1 MQGNKVDAITVEIVG
16 NLLLSIAEEIGVALI
31 KSSYSSNIKER
42 HDCSSAV
49 FDAQGNLI
57 AQAEHIPMHLGSMLD
72 SIQAVMA
79 RYPSTEIAEGD
90 MFIANDPYRGG
101 GSHLPDIVV
110 AAPVFVEGRL
120 IAWVAN
126 IAHHSDIGGIVPGST
141 SGEVTNIFQEG
152 LRLPALRVCRNGKV
166 MQEIFDII
174 IGNSRT
180 PKERVG
186 DLNAQVAANRIGIR
200 RIVEA
205 YEKYRET
212 LETAMRDLQIYA
224 ENSLRAGIAR
234 IKDGTYRFH
243 DYVDDM
249 DNHEEQVKIDVVIT
263 VAGEDI
269 TLDFSGS
276 SPQVA
281 ANINVTY
288 GGLLATVFYTLKALI
303 DPHIP
308 SNSGIYRVFKVVA
321 KPGSIIN
328 AREPGPI
335 GERMSTCQRVV
346 EVILGAL
353 YEVMP
358 ERVMACSHDGGT
370 SVNLSGIN
378 PRTGDFF
385 IYPEGVAGGEGAH
398 AFRDGKSGVPVHM
411 TNTSNLPVE
420 VLEMENPLLV
430 ESYSLRT
437 DSGGAGKFRGGQ
449 GIERTICMLAD
460 NVRFTGHGGR
470 QFIPA
475 WGLDGGQEGTAG
487 SFYLHRRDGSEE
499 RLSSVCTGVQLNRG
513 EKIQVLTPGGGGFG
527 NPRLRSRESVL
538 RDLEDGKIS
547 QEQAYRIYGL
557 E

>member
-79 RYPSTEIAEGD
+79 RYPLAEIAEGD
-90 MFIANDPYRGG
+90 MFIANDPYKGG

-110 AAPVFVEGRL
+110 AAPVFAEGRL

-152 LRLPALRVCRNGKV
+152 IRLPALRVCRNGEV

-212 LETAMRDLQIYA
+212 LETAMQDLQIYA
-224 ENSLRAGIAR
+224 ENSLRAGIAK
-234 IKDGTYRFH
+234 IKDGVYHFY

-249 DNHEEQVKIDVVIT
+249 DNLEEQVKIDVVIT
-263 VAGEDI
+263 VAGDDI
-269 TLDFSGS
+269 TLDFSSS
-276 SPQVA
+276 SPQVP

-308 SNSGIYRVFKVVA
+308 SNSGIYRAFKVIA
-321 KPGSIIN
+321 RPGSVIN
-328 AREPGPI
+328 AEEPGPI

-370 SVNLSGIN
+370 SVNLSGVN

-398 AFRDGKSGVPVHM
+398 AFRDGMSGVQVHM

-430 ESYSLRT
+430 ENYSLRA

-475 WGLDGGQEGTAG
+475 WGLDGGQEGAAG
-487 SFYLHRRDGSEE
+487 SFYLHRKDGSRE
-499 RLSSVCTGVQLNRG
+499 RLSSVCTGVALNRG

-527 NPRLRSRESVL
+527 DPKLRSREAVL

-547 QEQAYRIYGL
+547 EEQAHRVYGL

>member
-398 AFRDGKSGVPVHM
+398 AFRDGMSGVQVHM

-437 DSGGAGKFRGGQ
+437 DSGGAGKFRGGD
-449 GIERTICMLAD
+449 RK
-460 NVRFTGHGGR
+460 
-470 QFIPA
+470 
-475 WGLDGGQEGTAG
+475 
-487 SFYLHRRDGSEE
+487 
-499 RLSSVCTGVQLNRG
+499 SVV
-513 EKIQVLTPGGGGFG
+513 
-527 NPRLRSRESVL
+527 
-538 RDLEDGKIS
+538 
-547 QEQAYRIYGL
+547 
-557 E
+557 

>member
-243 DYVDDM
+243 DYGAM
-249 DNHEEQVKIDVVIT
+249 LNLFIHRT
-263 VAGEDI
+263 V
-269 TLDFSGS
+269 
-276 SPQVA
+276 
-281 ANINVTY
+281 
-288 GGLLATVFYTLKALI
+288 
-303 DPHIP
+303 
-308 SNSGIYRVFKVVA
+308 
-321 KPGSIIN
+321 
-328 AREPGPI
+328 
-335 GERMSTCQRVV
+335 
-346 EVILGAL
+346 
-353 YEVMP
+353 
-358 ERVMACSHDGGT
+358 
-370 SVNLSGIN
+370 
-378 PRTGDFF
+378 
-385 IYPEGVAGGEGAH
+385 
-398 AFRDGKSGVPVHM
+398 
-411 TNTSNLPVE
+411 
-420 VLEMENPLLV
+420 LV
-430 ESYSLRT
+430 Q
-437 DSGGAGKFRGGQ
+437 K
-449 GIERTICMLAD
+449 
-460 NVRFTGHGGR
+460 N
-470 QFIPA
+470 
-475 WGLDGGQEGTAG
+475 
-487 SFYLHRRDGSEE
+487 
-499 RLSSVCTGVQLNRG
+499 
-513 EKIQVLTPGGGGFG
+513 
-527 NPRLRSRESVL
+527 
-538 RDLEDGKIS
+538 
-547 QEQAYRIYGL
+547 
-557 E
+557 